1 MEILSY
7 VNKVINVKYNVLDI
21 VKKHLKIYINNE
33 KDFNKVIS
41 LMDRTKEVY
50 VSDMMRSTYNIY
62 TRREYPE
69 IIITVQK
76 SNKAKGYLYGTYWNT
91 YDNNMLRKGT
101 VITCDKLEGIY

>member
-50 VSDMMRSTYNIY
+50 VSDMIRSIYNTCI
-62 TRREYPE
+62 RKEYPE
-69 IIITVQK
+69 IDMTVQR
-76 SNKAKGYLYGTYWNT
+76 SNREKGYLYRTYWNT
-91 YDNNMLRKGT
+91 YDKNMLRKGT